1 MLVELGGLKYIA
13 TCMECGKAA
22 VVTAFV
28 VIWWNTPPETKKKK
42 EEKYAT
48 GKHFCWGPILG
59 KRLTT

>member
-42 EEKYAT
+42 KKNMQQENISAEDL
-48 GKHFCWGPILG
+48 FWEND
-59 KRLTT
+59 